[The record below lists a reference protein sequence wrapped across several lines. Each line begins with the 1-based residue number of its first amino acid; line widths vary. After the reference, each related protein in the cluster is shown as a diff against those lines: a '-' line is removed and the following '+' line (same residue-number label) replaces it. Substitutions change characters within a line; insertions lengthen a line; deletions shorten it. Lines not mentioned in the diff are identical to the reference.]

1 MAKAWFG
8 VVTRRYY
15 QYGGLVT
22 LLPCPRPSDQR
33 TVWCNSGWIL
43 CCLFHLVL
51 LLDDNSAEHCKS
63 CCHVCVLL
71 LENTL
76 LARGGAV
83 SLECREACFILRN
96 HHQILCSRTFDFMAW
111 FRTLSRVSYLFL
123 AGGTFGIYIN
133 AIPLSTAGLIF
144 MYSKSPI

>member
-1 MAKAWFG
+1 MHLRPRMGLRLELFGMRHFCPRRRRTASSRIIVERFLSEAVG

-96 HHQILCSRTFDFMAW
+96 HHQILCSRTFDFMA
-111 FRTLSRVSYLFL
+111 
-123 AGGTFGIYIN
+123 
-133 AIPLSTAGLIF
+133 
-144 MYSKSPI
+144 